1 VKLSDFDYSIP
12 ENLIAQHPL
21 TQRDVSRL
29 LVLNRMEHTVE
40 HRIFSDI
47 TEYLHPGDVL
57 VLNDT
62 KVIPVRL
69 FGKKPTGGKAEITLL
84 HELGKNNWEALV
96 KGMKEGT
103 ILLEDRIAAKVTRR
117 SETICEVEFIM
128 DSETSSNQTNIR
140 DHLKEIGNMPL
151 PVYIKRKAAK
161 SDLNKYQTV
170 YAKKEGA
177 VAAPTAGLH
186 FTDKLLNNIRNL
198 GVEIKTI
205 TLHVGYGT
213 FRPVKVTNI
222 EDHQMDEELLE
233 IPEETAISVNAAKA
247 KGRRVIA
254 VGTTVTRTL
263 EAFTDNK
270 TGRLIPGTG
279 KAGIF
284 IYPGYSFKI
293 VDMLLTNFHMPSST
307 PMMLASAFS
316 GLELLK
322 KSYKTAISEKYRFF
336 SFGDAMLIT

>member
-1 VKLSDFDYSIP
+1 M
-12 ENLIAQHPL
+12 
-21 TQRDVSRL
+21 T
-29 LVLNRMEHTVE
+29 
-40 HRIFSDI
+40 
-47 TEYLHPGDVL
+47 
-57 VLNDT
+57 
-62 KVIPVRL
+62 
-69 FGKKPTGGKAEITLL
+69 
-84 HELGKNNWEALV
+84 
-96 KGMKEGT
+96 
-103 ILLEDRIAAKVTRR
+103 
-117 SETICEVEFIM
+117 
-128 DSETSSNQTNIR
+128 SETSGNQTNIR
-140 DHLKEIGNMPL
+140 DHLEEIGNMPL
-151 PVYIKRKAAK
+151 PVYIKRKAAR
-161 SDLNKYQTV
+161 SDINKYQTV

-186 FTDKLLNNIRNL
+186 FTDNLLKSIRNL

-222 EDHQMDEELLE
+222 EDHQMDEEFLE
-233 IPEETAISVNAAKA
+233 IPEETAQSVNAAKSD
-247 KGRRVIA
+247 GRRVIA

-263 EAFTDNK
+263 EAFADDK
-270 TGRLIPGTG
+270 TGSLIPGTG

-293 VDMLLTNFHMPSST
+293 VDMLLTNFHLPKST

-336 SFGDAMLIT
+336 SFGDAMLIQ

>member
-1 VKLSDFDYSIP
+1 MKLSDFNYFIP
-12 ENLIAQHPL
+12 EDLIAQKPL
-21 TQRDVSRL
+21 IQRDVSRL
-29 LVLNRMEHTVE
+29 FVLTRRDSKVE
-40 HRIFSDI
+40 HRIFNDI
-47 TEYLHPGDVL
+47 IEYLKPGDVL

-84 HELGKNNWEALV
+84 HELETNRWEALV

-103 ILLEDRIAAKVTRR
+103 ILLENRIAAKVTRQ
-117 SETICEVEFIM
+117 SEAICEVEFIM
-128 DSETSSNQTNIR
+128 NSETSGNQTNIR
-140 DHLKEIGNMPL
+140 DHLEEIGNMPL
-151 PVYIKRKAAK
+151 PVYIKRKAVK
-161 SDLNKYQTV
+161 SDINQYQTV

-186 FTDKLLNNIRNL
+186 FTDTLLNNIRNL
-198 GVEIKTI
+198 GIEVKTI

-233 IPEETAISVNAAKA
+233 IPDETAQSVNAAKSE
-247 KGRRVIA
+247 GRRVIA
-254 VGTTVTRTL
+254 VGTTVTRAL
-263 EAFTDNK
+263 EAFTDNI
-270 TGRLIPGTG
+270 TGKLIPGMG

-284 IYPGYSFKI
+284 IYPGYRFKVI
-293 VDMLLTNFHMPSST
+293 NILLTNFHLPGST

-316 GLELLK
+316 GLDLLK
-322 KSYKTAISEKYRFF
+322 KSYKTAVSEKYRFF
-336 SFGDAMLIT
+336 SYGDAMLIQ

>member
-1 VKLSDFDYSIP
+1 MKLSDFDYSIP
-12 ENLIAQHPL
+12 DDLIAQHPL
-21 TQRDVSRL
+21 KQRDVSRL
-29 LVLNRMEHTVE
+29 FVLTRRDSTCE

-47 TEYLHPGDVL
+47 IEYLNPGDVL

-84 HELGKNNWEALV
+84 HELGKNRWEALV
-96 KGMKEGT
+96 KGIKEGT
-103 ILLEDRIAAKVTRR
+103 ILLEDDITANVTRR
-117 SETICEVEFIM
+117 SETICEVEFTM
-128 DSETSSNQTNIR
+128 NSGPSGKSTNIR
-140 DHLKEIGNMPL
+140 DHLTEIGNMPL
-151 PVYIKRKAAK
+151 PVYIKRKNVT
-161 SDLNKYQTV
+161 SDMNTYQTV

-186 FTDKLLNNIRNL
+186 FTDVLLNNIRNI

-222 EDHQMDEELLE
+222 EEHQMDEELLE
-233 IPEETAISVNAAKA
+233 IPDETAQSVNSAKSE
-247 KGRRVIA
+247 GRRVIA
-254 VGTTVTRTL
+254 VGTTVTRAL
-263 EAFTDNK
+263 EACTDTQ
-270 TGRLIPGTG
+270 TGSLLPGMG

-284 IYPGYSFKI
+284 IYPGYRFKI
-293 VDMLLTNFHMPSST
+293 IDMLLTNFHLPGST

-316 GLELLK
+316 GRELLI

-336 SFGDAMLIT
+336 SFGDAMLIR